1 MEPRR
6 VTCLTVN
13 VKLTLLLD
21 LTLHNL
27 KNLLPKMKLKLL
39 RKFLLLL
46 RKTLDNKLPRVMP
59 IVALMKK
66 KKNYLKR
73 KRPLELDQARR
84 SCLPLKLPKSQL
96 N

>member
-1 MEPRR
+1 M
-6 VTCLTVN
+6 
-13 VKLTLLLD
+13 
-21 LTLHNL
+21 
-27 KNLLPKMKLKLL
+27 
-39 RKFLLLL
+39 L

-59 IVALMKK
+59 IVALMKM

-73 KRPLELDQARR
+73 KMPLELDQARR